1 MLPTIKLGDFD
12 VSRLIIG
19 GNPFSGNSHISAEVD
34 EAMEDYYS
42 VENIKKALYRSE
54 ECGINTL
61 QVRGDKHI
69 FRMLREYY
77 NEGGRLKWI
86 SQTASE
92 FRSFEGNISQIVK
105 YQPIAIYHHGTRTD
119 ALFKNKEYSEIE
131 NSLKIIRK
139 SGKLVGLATHMPEV
153 MEYAEEHHWDIDF
166 YMACVHNISK
176 IDRVSSAITGL
187 ANAAEPFD
195 DEDREIMFKT
205 IRSTSKPCL
214 AFKIMGAG
222 RKCESSETVKTAFIE
237 AFANIKP
244 IDAVIVGMYQKA
256 SDQIFENTQMVKEI
270 LCMTALR

>member
-42 VENIKKALYRSE
+42 VENIKKALFRSE
-54 ECGINTL
+54 ACEINTL
-61 QVRGDKHI
+61 QVRGDKHL

-77 NEGGRLKWI
+77 NDGGRLQWI
-86 SQTASE
+86 AQTASE

-119 ALFKNKEYSEIE
+119 ALFKNKEYTEIE

-195 DEDREIMFKT
+195 DEDREIKFKT

-222 RKCESSETVKTAFIE
+222 RKCESSATVKAAFVE
-237 AFANIKP
+237 AFASIKP

-270 LCMTALR
+270 LCSDDH

>member
-1 MLPTIKLGDFD
+1 MLPTIKLGDYQ

-19 GNPFSGNSHISAEVD
+19 GNPFSGNSHISADVD

-42 VENIKKALYRSE
+42 VENIKKALFRSE
-54 ECGINTL
+54 ACGINTL

-77 NEGGRLKWI
+77 SEGGKLQWI
-86 SQTASE
+86 AQTASE

-119 ALFKNKEYSEIE
+119 ALFKNKDYAEIE
-131 NSLKIIRK
+131 NSLAIIRR

-153 MEYAEEHHWDIDF
+153 IEYAETHHWDIDF

-176 IDRVSSAITGL
+176 INRVSSAITGV
-187 ANAAEPFD
+187 ANTAEPFD

-222 RKCESSETVKTAFIE
+222 RKCESPETVKAAFTE

-256 SDQIFENTQMVKEI
+256 ADQVCENAQIVKEI
-270 LCMTALR
+270 LCFGDA